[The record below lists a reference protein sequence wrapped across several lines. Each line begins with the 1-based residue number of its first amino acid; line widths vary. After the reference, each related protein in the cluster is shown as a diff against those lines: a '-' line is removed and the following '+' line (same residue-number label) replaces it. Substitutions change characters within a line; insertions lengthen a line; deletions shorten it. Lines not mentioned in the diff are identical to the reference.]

1 MFEDIDTLKK
11 NLQEYI
17 ELKLDLIRLH
27 IAENLSKIFTT
38 AASLAVIGY
47 LLFFIILFLSLAAGF
62 FISSRLD
69 SYELGFLSVAL
80 FYVFVLIAFII
91 LKKHF
96 IERPIIKAMIKLF
109 FPIFTDNEK
118 KS

>member
-1 MFEDIDTLKK
+1 MFEDIESLKK
-11 NLQEYI
+11 NLQEYVEI
-17 ELKLDLIRLH
+17 KLDLIRLH
-27 IAENLSKIFTT
+27 TAENLSKIFST

-47 LLFFIILFLSLAAGF
+47 LLFFIFLFLSMAAGF
-62 FISSRLD
+62 YISTRLD
-69 SYELGFLSVAL
+69 SNELGFLSVAL

-96 IERPIIKAMIKLF
+96 IERPIIKAMIQLF
-109 FPIFTDNEK
+109 FPTFTDHEK